1 MSNAQVHFELFIRR
15 NAADGWVLHL
25 ASEDR
30 QACLET
36 ARELMASRKAI
47 AVRVSKE
54 TLDEETRGYRS
65 VVILSEGMVEI
76 VKAKR
81 PRLEDETPLCV
92 APADLYTVHARD
104 VINRL
109 LEGWLRRKTVTAFE
123 LLHRPDLVEQ
133 LDASGVEIQ
142 HAIQKI
148 AIPEAQARGISV
160 HQLIRGFQ
168 TLVEQAIERVIK
180 DGRKKTFAKV
190 TPETFPEVLAT
201 LQDHPDR
208 SYLLGGGVA
217 HYLGAATNWPDK
229 LGRLLDLADSAPAM
243 GKGRAIAFFVLEQVL
258 TEMLSS
264 RPAMTAFLSPAKD
277 LGAQLGAMVR
287 LAADDVVEAVS
298 RADPQIQ
305 TLIPRLEGQ
314 TARLGAHLAGDA
326 FMTVRMTVI
335 KRVIHEL
342 SGPRRLRPDDA
353 QGEINI
359 LRALAMSLS
368 AASGRLVSLED
379 VEAAVTERSRS
390 LVTGDFV
397 NSFLQTSTTALAEA
411 AALVRLA
418 DNVTGPA
425 NKREAARWI
434 ASIVGAL
441 KFERELRSTADSPL
455 SKLQTLADLQRSL
468 RKAGL
473 TESDALTSISKIGEI
488 GGLVESDVK
497 LVQVVSRSPAPPV
510 QRLVILLRM
519 AAGETAPLGP
529 CADRAKAEV
538 LRQLRTPEVRSA
550 LAASPQQFEQV
561 RGLMTAIGLAA

>member
-30 QACLET
+30 QSCLDT
-36 ARELMASRKAI
+36 ARDLMASRKAI

-65 VVILSEGMVEI
+65 VVILAEGMVEI
-76 VKAKR
+76 VKARR

-123 LLHRPDLVEQ
+123 LLHRPDLAEQ
-133 LDASGVEIQ
+133 LEASGVEIQ

-148 AIPEAQARGISV
+148 AVPEAQARGISV

-168 TLVEQAIERVIK
+168 TLVDQTIERLIK
-180 DGRKKTFAKV
+180 DGRKQS
-190 TPETFPEVLAT
+190 FPEVTPKTFQTALAN

-217 HYLGAATNWPDK
+217 HYLGAATDWPEK

-258 TEMLSS
+258 TEMLGS
-264 RPAMTAFLSPAKD
+264 RPAMTAFLSPARD

-287 LAADDVVEAVS
+287 LAADDVVEVVA

-314 TARLGAHLAGDA
+314 TARLGAHLASDA

-368 AASGRLVSLED
+368 AASGRLVNLED

-390 LVTGDFV
+390 LVTANFV
-397 NSFLQTSTTALAEA
+397 NSFLEPSTTALAEA

-418 DNVTGPA
+418 DNVTGTS

-441 KFERELRSTADSPL
+441 KFERELRSTPDSPL
-455 SKLQTLADLQRSL
+455 AKLQTLADLQRSL

-473 TESDALTSISKIGEI
+473 TEGDALTSIGKIGEI
-488 GGLVESDVK
+488 GGLIEADMKV
-497 LVQVVSRSPAPPV
+497 VQAVARSPTPPV

-529 CADRAKAEV
+529 AADRAKAEV
-538 LRQLRTPEVRSA
+538 LRQLRSPEVRSV
-550 LAASPQQFEQV
+550 LATSPQQFEQV
-561 RGLMTAIGLAA
+561 RGLMTAVGLAA

>member
-30 QACLET
+30 QSCLDT

-65 VVILSEGMVEI
+65 VVILAEGMVEV
-76 VKAKR
+76 VKARR
-81 PRLEDETPLCV
+81 PRMEDETPLCV

-109 LEGWLRRKTVTAFE
+109 LEGWLRRRTVTAFE
-123 LLHRPDLVEQ
+123 LLHRPDLAEQ

-148 AIPEAQARGISV
+148 AVPEAQARGISV

-168 TLVEQAIERVIK
+168 TLVDQTIERLIK
-180 DGRKKTFAKV
+180 DGRKQS
-190 TPETFPEVLAT
+190 FPEVTPKTFQTALAN

-217 HYLGAATNWPDK
+217 HYLGAATDWPEK

-258 TEMLSS
+258 TEMLGS
-264 RPAMTAFLSPAKD
+264 RPAMTAFLSPARD

-287 LAADDVVEAVS
+287 LAADDVVEVVG

-335 KRVIHEL
+335 KRVIQEL

-368 AASGRLVSLED
+368 AASGRLVNLED

-390 LVTGDFV
+390 LVTANFV
-397 NSFLQTSTTALAEA
+397 NSFLETSTTALAEA

-418 DNVTGPA
+418 DNVTGTS

-441 KFERELRSTADSPL
+441 KFECELRSTPDSPL
-455 SKLQTLADLQRSL
+455 AKLQTLADLQRSL

-473 TESDALTSISKIGEI
+473 TEGDALTSIGKIGEI
-488 GGLVESDVK
+488 GGLIEADMKV
-497 LVQVVSRSPAPPV
+497 VQAVTRSPAPPV

-529 CADRAKAEV
+529 AADRAKAEV
-538 LRQLRTPEVRSA
+538 LRQLRTPEVRSV
-550 LAASPQQFEQV
+550 LATSPQQFEQV
-561 RGLMTAIGLAA
+561 RGLMSAMGLAA

>member
-15 NAADGWVLHL
+15 NAAEGWSLHL

-30 QACLET
+30 QSCLEM
-36 ARELMASRKAI
+36 AKELMTGRKAV
-47 AVRVSKE
+47 AVRVTKE

-65 VVILSEGMVEI
+65 SVILSDGMVEI

-109 LEGWLRRKTVTAFE
+109 LDGWLRRKTVTAFE

-168 TLVEQAIERVIK
+168 TLVEQAIERVVK
-180 DGRKKTFAKV
+180 DGRKKTFAQI
-190 TPETFPEVLAT
+190 TPQTFAAVLT
-201 LQDHPDR
+201 SLQDHPDR

-217 HYLGAATNWPDK
+217 HYLGGATNWPDK
-229 LGRLLDLADSAPAM
+229 LGRLLDLADAAPAM
-243 GKGRAIAFFVLEQVL
+243 GKPRAIAFFVLEQVL

-264 RPAMTAFLSPAKD
+264 RPAMNAFLSPATD

-287 LAADDVVEAVS
+287 LAADDVVEAVA
-298 RADPQIQ
+298 RADSQIP

-353 QGEINI
+353 QGEIHI
-359 LRALAMSLS
+359 LRALAMILS

-379 VEAAVTERSRS
+379 VEAAVTERSKS
-390 LVTGDFV
+390 LVTADFV
-397 NSFLQTSTTALAEA
+397 NSFLKSSPTALAEA

-418 DNVTGPA
+418 DNVTGTS
-425 NKREAARWI
+425 NKREAARWV

-441 KFERELRSTADSPL
+441 KFERELRSATESPIA
-455 SKLQTLADLQRSL
+455 KLTTLADLQRSL

-473 TESDALTSISKIGEI
+473 TEGDALSSITKIGEI
-488 GGLVESDVK
+488 GGLIEADVK
-497 LVQVVSRSPAPPV
+497 LVQAIARSPAPVV

-519 AAGETAPLGP
+519 ASGDTAPLGP

-538 LRQLRTPEVRSA
+538 LRQLRAPEVRSA

-561 RGLMTAIGLAA
+561 RGLMSAIGLAA

>member
-30 QACLET
+30 QSCLDT
-36 ARELMASRKAI
+36 ARDLMASRKAI

-65 VVILSEGMVEI
+65 VVILAEGMVEI
-76 VKAKR
+76 VKARR

-123 LLHRPDLVEQ
+123 LLHRPDLAEQ
-133 LDASGVEIQ
+133 LEASGVEIQ

-148 AIPEAQARGISV
+148 AVPEAQARGISV

-168 TLVEQAIERVIK
+168 TLVDQTIERLIK
-180 DGRKKTFAKV
+180 DGRKQS
-190 TPETFPEVLAT
+190 FPEVTPKTFQTALAN

-217 HYLGAATNWPDK
+217 HYLGAATDWPEK

-258 TEMLSS
+258 TEMLGS
-264 RPAMTAFLSPAKD
+264 RPAMTAFLSPARD

-287 LAADDVVEAVS
+287 LAADDVVEVVA

-368 AASGRLVSLED
+368 AASGRLVNLED

-390 LVTGDFV
+390 LVTANFV
-397 NSFLQTSTTALAEA
+397 NSFLEPSTTALAEA

-418 DNVTGPA
+418 DNVTGTS

-441 KFERELRSTADSPL
+441 KFERELRSTPDSPL
-455 SKLQTLADLQRSL
+455 AKLQTLADLQRSL

-473 TESDALTSISKIGEI
+473 TEGDALTSIGKIGEI
-488 GGLVESDVK
+488 GGLIEADMKV
-497 LVQVVSRSPAPPV
+497 VQAVARSPTPPV

-529 CADRAKAEV
+529 AADRAKAEV
-538 LRQLRTPEVRSA
+538 LRQLRSPEVRSV
-550 LAASPQQFEQV
+550 LATSPQQFEQV
-561 RGLMTAIGLAA
+561 RGLMTAVGLAA